1 MQLRVRLTPLSAFK
15 GKPFSASSIIII
27 LCPDDARGQ
36 PGPASP
42 PSIGCAVSTARAG
55 YHISQLFDVSTRLV
69 RRNLLSGAWCVEEPD
84 NKAFVRAGL
93 SQACGEI
100 CNDGQIYLLGFF
112 VDLGNVYV

>member
-1 MQLRVRLTPLSAFK
+1 MLVVNLRQRL
-15 GKPFSASSIIII
+15 
-27 LCPDDARGQ
+27 
-36 PGPASP
+36 P

-55 YHISQLFDVSTRLV
+55 YHISQLFDVITRLV

-100 CNDGQIYLLGFF
+100 CNDEQIYLFF
-112 VDLGNVYV
+112 VDLENVYV